1 MRNFKNIF
9 VLLDRKIGDEAT
21 LDRAVEMARDNK
33 ARLTLAEVVEH
44 VPERSNTLGFIDE
57 RAAHL
62 ERLVGGLRS
71 TGIEVDEVVLQG
83 PTFIAIIRHVL
94 REGIDLVM
102 ITADGRGGLRDLF
115 FGSNSLHLIRK
126 APCPVWVMKP
136 VKHEPYKRIMA
147 ALDLAVGDPEHEG
160 LNRRILELGV
170 SLARN
175 DGSEL
180 VITHAWDLEGAD
192 LEHSRMELPYGE
204 LEKLLE
210 ENETRHSTRLD
221 ELLEGIDLGQ
231 VRLEPHLERGD
242 PGVVIPLLAET
253 QKVDCIVMGTVCR
266 TGISGFFIGNTA
278 ETILQQVAC
287 SVLTLKPKGFVSP
300 VTLTG

>member
-21 LDRAVEMARDNK
+21 LDRAVELARDNQ
-33 ARLTLAEVVEH
+33 ARLTLGEIVWH
-44 VPERSNTLGFIDE
+44 MPPSQSSTLDFVDE

-71 TGIEVDEVVLQG
+71 SGIDVDEVVLQG
-83 PTFIAIIRHVL
+83 PTFVAVIRHVL
-94 REGIDLVM
+94 ETGIDLVM
-102 ITADGRGGLRDLF
+102 MTADGQGGLRDLF

-136 VKHEPYKRIMA
+136 VKHEPYKRILA

-180 VITHAWDLEGAD
+180 MIVHAWDLEGAD
-192 LEHSRMELPYGE
+192 LERSRSELPHGE
-204 LEKLLE
+204 LEEILE
-210 ENETRHSTRLD
+210 ENMTRHRARLD
-221 ELLEGIDLGQ
+221 ELLEAIDLGQ
-231 VRLEPHLERGD
+231 VRLVRHLERGN
-242 PGVVIPLLAET
+242 PGIVIPLQADT

-287 SVLTLKPKGFVSP
+287 SVLTLKPEGFVSP
-300 VTLTG
+300 VTL